1 MSVGIVFKVHVLEFT
16 VTNVTNNKV
25 IYKTSDRV
33 SY

>member
-25 IYKTSDRV
+25 IDKTSDRV